1 MSVYTLMLV
10 LASSVALVMG
20 KRGRPPRET
29 SRRRNCQGKSGFRSS
44 MLLVP
49 EVITRRNVAAAE
61 PDRIETRCRDDG
73 ARAEGSRQSNRSM
86 LRDWSARRAMLI
98 GTLRWAYRVVLQRNN
113 GHPDRYLT

>member
-1 MSVYTLMLV
+1 
-10 LASSVALVMG
+10 
-20 KRGRPPRET
+20 
-29 SRRRNCQGKSGFRSS
+29 